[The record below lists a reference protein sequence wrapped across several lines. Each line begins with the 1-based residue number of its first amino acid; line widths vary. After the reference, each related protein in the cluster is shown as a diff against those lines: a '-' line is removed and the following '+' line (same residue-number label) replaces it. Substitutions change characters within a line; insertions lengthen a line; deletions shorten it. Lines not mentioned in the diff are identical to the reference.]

1 MFSHEPFK
9 AILTFHAI
17 DHTPSVLSMFPD
29 EFSSLLRGLA
39 RKSVIQPLSKIIS
52 QSPDLSAESGN
63 QFALTFDDGYASVY
77 THALPIISALNIQAT
92 VFVTSDW
99 VNEGRDQRRLKN
111 GHPILNW
118 DQLNEMSK
126 RGFSI
131 GCHTL
136 SHPDLRELD
145 SSGIRHEL
153 ADAKAVLEDRLQ
165 VPVTGFAYPGGN
177 YNQQIVSIASEI
189 FDYACTDFLST
200 LGRNINKWKI
210 PRVDTYY
217 LQGTPGKILS
227 DSSWLPAYLKT
238 RNIPR
243 RLRRWIGSRKT

>member
-1 MFSHEPFK
+1 MFSPEPFK

-17 DHTPSVLSMFPD
+17 DHISSVLSMFPD
-29 EFSSLLRGLA
+29 EFSSLLQGLA

-63 QFALTFDDGYASVY
+63 QFALTFDDGYEGVY
-77 THALPIISALNIQAT
+77 THALPVISAMNIQAT

-99 VNEGRDQRRLKN
+99 VNEGRGQRRLKN

-136 SHPDLRELD
+136 SHPDLRKLD
-145 SSGIRHEL
+145 ISGIRHEL

-165 VPVTGFAYPGGN
+165 VPVNGFAYPGGH
-177 YNQQIVSIASEI
+177 YNQQIVCIASEI
-189 FDYACTDFLST
+189 FDYACTDFLGT
-200 LGRNINKWKI
+200 LGRNTNKWII

-217 LQGTPGKILS
+217 LQGTPGKTLS
-227 DSSWLPAYLKT
+227 DSSWLPAYLKM

-243 RLRRWIGSRKT
+243 RLKRWIGSRKT